1 MRIFIFFHR
10 HMTSIF
16 KRERESIWRDK
27 LGHKLWFMHIALF
40 KANLTFW
47 VVNYFRS
54 KMLAFII
61 VNY

>member
-1 MRIFIFFHR
+1 MRIFIFFYR
-10 HMTSIF
+10 RMTSIF
-16 KRERESIWRDK
+16 KRERESIWKDK
-27 LGHKLWFMHIALF
+27 PGHELWFMHIPLC

-61 VNY
+61 ANY